1 MRTSLRNREHWTT
14 RAMSGVAAIAL
25 AAITMGVL
33 VVVPAVLESSGME
46 VMMPHVDEAA
56 PRMSAARSD

>member
-1 MRTSLRNREHWTT
+1 MVVTVAT
-14 RAMSGVAAIAL
+14 RPAMSGVAAVAL

-33 VVVPAVLESSGME
+33 VVVPAVLESSGMD

-56 PRMSAARSD
+56 PRVSAAHSD